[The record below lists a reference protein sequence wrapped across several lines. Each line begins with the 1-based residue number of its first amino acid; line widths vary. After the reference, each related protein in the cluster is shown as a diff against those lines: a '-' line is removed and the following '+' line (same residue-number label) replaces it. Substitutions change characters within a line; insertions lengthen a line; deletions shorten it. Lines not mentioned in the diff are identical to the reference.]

1 LFSPPK
7 VLSAGRSR
15 ATADHERDMPRPI
28 IRKRRRL
35 KATKKTWVAFSIT
48 LAAAAV
54 LLVGTPGRG
63 MMRNGTTTPEAPTG
77 FDNVTI
83 ETATDPKN
91 QQHDKDREFF
101 DEVEA
106 ITPNGLGPVYN
117 AQSCRECHQNGGPN
131 PGVAVDAVSGG
142 ASQVMEIRVGHLG
155 PHGKFE
161 DPVVRIEGDLIV
173 GRTLINDRAI
183 CQHAQERTPESEA
196 IRTTRV
202 ALNTLGDG
210 FVESVPDEALLAI
223 RNQQCKNAGEV
234 CGVAIWVP
242 LVEAPAMENRR
253 IGRFGWKDEH
263 ASLLSFAG
271 DAYLNEMGITNRLQ
285 PDEVTQVCNPPVNKA
300 NPPPPGDV
308 TEPNSLPDPSDNNLE
323 DIDHF
328 ARFMR
333 ATKAPPRDRVLAST
347 EAAERGEKLFKRV
360 GCEVCHVRQMVT
372 SPAGTK
378 LNGGTFA
385 ITAGLGSKVFHPY
398 SDFLLHDVGTGDGI
412 SIAVIEHFG
421 RRMTAEAN
429 RQDATKMGLAPE
441 SVVDPKAMPAMRDK
455 AAVERETSTNYS
467 YVRPFYE
474 RDECDSHY
482 LAEHEHSATDSLF
495 FRDAQCT
502 ANKLRTPPLWGLHM
516 RTRLM
521 HDGSSVQLMD
531 AIRRHQGEAG
541 PTTERFHQLSTREQ
555 QDLLTF
561 LRSL

>member
-1 LFSPPK
+1 
-7 VLSAGRSR
+7 
-15 ATADHERDMPRPI
+15 M
-28 IRKRRRL
+28 
-35 KATKKTWVAFSIT
+35 
-48 LAAAAV
+48 V
-54 LLVGTPGRG
+54 LLFG
-63 MMRNGTTTPEAPTG
+63 MPVYDGNRADVQISDAATG

-83 ETATDPKN
+83 ETTTDSKN
-91 QQHDKDREFF
+91 QQHTKDRAVF

-106 ITPNGLGPVYN
+106 VSPDGLGPIYN

-131 PGVAVDAVSGG
+131 PGSGAAQQAVSGG
-142 ASQVMEIRVGHLG
+142 DSQIMEVRVGHLG

-161 DPVVRIEGDLIV
+161 DPVVRIQGDLVV

-183 CQHAQERTPESEA
+183 CQYAQERTPESEP

-202 ALNTLGDG
+202 ALNILGDG
-210 FVESVPDEALLAI
+210 FTESVPDEALLAI
-223 RNQQCKNAGEV
+223 RDQQCKKKDGEV

-242 LVEAPAMENRR
+242 IVEAPAVGNRR

-263 ASLLSFAG
+263 ASLLSFAA

-285 PDEVTQVCNPPVNKA
+285 PDEVTNVCNPPVSKIK
-300 NPPPPGDV
+300 PPPVGDV
-308 TEPNSLPDPSDNNLE
+308 TEPNSLPDPSDNLE

-333 ATKAPPRDRVLAST
+333 ATKAPARDNVLAGT
-347 EAAERGEKLFKRV
+347 AAVQRGEIVFKRI
-360 GCEVCHVRQMVT
+360 GCAVCHVPDMVT
-372 SPAGTK
+372 APEGTK
-378 LNGGTFA
+378 LNGGTFTV
-385 ITAGLGSKVFHPY
+385 TAGLGSKRFHPY

-412 SIAVIEHFG
+412 SIAAFEHFG
-421 RRMTAEAN
+421 RHMTAEAN
-429 RQDATKMGLAPE
+429 RQDATKMG
-441 SVVDPKAMPAMRDK
+441 VDPNSAVDPIAMPGMRDK
-455 AAVERETSTNYS
+455 ATVQREAGTNFS
-467 YVRPFYE
+467 HVRPFYE

-521 HDGSSVQLMD
+521 HDGLSIQLLD
-531 AIRRHQGEAG
+531 AIDRHKSEAG
-541 PTTERFHQLSTREQ
+541 PTTDRFHQLRPKEQ
-555 QDLLTF
+555 EELFMF

>member
-1 LFSPPK
+1 
-7 VLSAGRSR
+7 
-15 ATADHERDMPRPI
+15 M
-28 IRKRRRL
+28 
-35 KATKKTWVAFSIT
+35 
-48 LAAAAV
+48 
-54 LLVGTPGRG
+54 
-63 MMRNGTTTPEAPTG
+63 TTSEAPTG

-83 ETATDPKN
+83 ETTTDPNN
-91 QQHDKDREFF
+91 QQHSKDREFF

-106 ITPNGLGPVYN
+106 VTPDGLGPVYN
-117 AQSCRECHQNGGPN
+117 AQSCRECHQNAGPN
-131 PGVAVDAVSGG
+131 PRPGVTGDAVSGG
-142 ASQVMEIRVGHLG
+142 ASQVMEVRVGHLG

-161 DPVVRIEGDLIV
+161 DPVVHIQGDVIV

-183 CQHAQERTPESEA
+183 CQYAEERTPELEP

-202 ALNTLGDG
+202 AVSVLGDG
-210 FVESVPDEALLAI
+210 FVESVADETLLAI
-223 RNQQCKNAGEV
+223 RDQQCSKRGGEV

-242 LVEAPAMENRR
+242 IVEAPARENRR

-263 ASLLSFAG
+263 ASLLSFSA

-285 PDEVTQVCNPPVNKA
+285 PTEVTQLCNPPVSKTS
-300 NPPPPGDV
+300 PPPAGDV
-308 TEPNSLPDPSDNNLE
+308 TEPNSLPDASDNNLE

-333 ATKAPPRDRVLAST
+333 ATKAPPRDNVLAGT
-347 EAAERGEKLFKRV
+347 DGAGRGEILFRRV
-360 GCEVCHVRQMVT
+360 GCEVCHVREMVT
-372 SPAGTK
+372 APAGSK
-378 LNGGTFA
+378 LNGGTFTV
-385 ITAGLGSKVFHPY
+385 TAALGSKVFHPY

-412 SIAVIEHFG
+412 SIAVLEHFG

-429 RQDATKMGLAPE
+429 RQDATKMGMAPD
-441 SVVDPKAMPAMRDK
+441 SAVDPIAMPAMRDK
-455 AAVERETSTNYS
+455 AAVERETATHYS

-495 FRDAQCT
+495 FLDAQCT

-521 HDGSSVQLMD
+521 HDGMSLQLLD
-531 AIRRHQGEAG
+531 AINRHKGEAG
-541 PTTERFHQLSTREQ
+541 PTIDRFHQLSIQEQ
-555 QDLLTF
+555 QDVLAF